1 MQIETYRVPYK
12 RIISCGRLDTKFG
25 LVTCIPERHAY
36 FKTTKQA
43 RKKAWGGG
51 ANKRKNLKLL
61 SYKHLST
68 WTNSCGSQWEKKYLL
83 FFGVT
88 SGSLSYSLEV
98 DVALQPLRNALWLKT
113 GSLKSFSG
121 L

>member
-1 MQIETYRVPYK
+1 MHILKQQSK
-12 RIISCGRLDTKFG
+12 LGRRLG
-25 LVTCIPERHAY
+25 G
-36 FKTTKQA
+36 
-43 RKKAWGGG
+43 GGG

-88 SGSLSYSLEV
+88 SGSLSYLLKV

-113 GSLKSFSG
+113 VSLKSFSG